1 MFTPVSVDRV
11 LRNVFGLKREDITV
25 DWKRLRKKE
34 LHGLYSSPTITASD
48 QR

>member
-1 MFTPVSVDRV
+1 MFTLVTVDRV
-11 LRNVFGLKREDITV
+11 LRNISGLKREERTA

-48 QR
+48 RR

>member
-1 MFTPVSVDRV
+1 VDRV
-11 LRNVFGLKREDITV
+11 PRNIFGLKKEEITA

>member
-1 MFTPVSVDRV
+1 MFTLVSVDRV
-11 LRNVFGLKREDITV
+11 LRNVFGLKREEITA

-34 LHGLYSSPTITASD
+34 LHGPYSSPTITTSD